1 MTKMNRLL
9 LNNLEKRYGERV
21 LFSGLS
27 YEFSDCGLYLVRGRS
42 GCGKTTLLRMIA
54 GLDNDYTGRIT
65 GGGLDRCSFAFQE
78 HRLFPW
84 LDAVANVSIVLGEE
98 KAKKESYRKSAEE
111 ALLSVGFSS
120 EDFTKRPQALSG
132 GMKQRVALARAF
144 ASERP
149 ILLLDE
155 PDKELDGEL
164 RALLY
169 RRIIKAAERQT
180 VLLVSHAEEAVLPS
194 HRGVLSL

>member
-1 MTKMNRLL
+1 MKQLV
-9 LNNLEKRYGERV
+9 LNNLRKDYGEKI

-27 YEFSDCGLYLVRGRS
+27 YEFSDCGLYLIRGKS

-54 GLDNDYTGRIT
+54 GLDTDYTGSVT

-84 LDAVANVSIVLGEE
+84 LDALTNVSIVLGED
-98 KAKKESYRKSAEE
+98 KGKKEDYRKTAEQ
-111 ALLSVGFSS
+111 ALLSVGFSP
-120 EDFTKRPQALSG
+120 EDFAKRPAALSG

-144 ASERP
+144 AAERP

-155 PDKELDGEL
+155 PDKELDTAL
-164 RALLY
+164 REKLY
-169 RRIIKAAERQT
+169 RRILKAAEKQT
-180 VLLVSHAEEAVLPS
+180 VLLVSHADEAALPPC
-194 HRGVLSL
+194 RGTITL